1 MGVWNGYI
9 ASKLLFLLR
18 SILMNNFKKQIL
30 FLLVLCSHFSLAQ
43 QQVAEHVVLISIDG
57 FRPDF
62 YLESA
67 WPAPNLQEMSREG
80 VRALGVNGVFPSV
93 TYPSHTT
100 IVTGRSPIH
109 HGIYYNSPF
118 EPSGQTGRWYW
129 ESEKIQVPTLWD
141 AVKEKGLT
149 SASFIWP
156 VSVGAP
162 IDYNLPEF
170 WSLEEGF
177 GRIEP
182 MREMENPKGLLAEME
197 LEVLGKLNERT
208 FNGDYLNREDRIGEM
223 AGYVLETYK
232 PNLITLHL
240 IATDH
245 FQHMEG
251 RNGPMVNKSLAA
263 TDRAIGKIVEA
274 AQRAGILDK
283 TAFII
288 TGDHGFVNIHSS
300 LSPNVWLVE
309 AGLMENAKN
318 RGDWKATFHTSGA
331 SAFLHLKDPD
341 DQASLDRVEQLLAD
355 LPENYKKLFRVVDR
369 AELDRIG
376 ADPNAALALA
386 PIQGISFSSSSN
398 GDALKPA
405 KGGTHGFFPDFKE
418 IQTGFIAWGAG
429 IQSDVEIQEM
439 DLVDV
444 AAVIDYLLDLKM
456 ELPESTFYPGI
467 KK

>member
-1 MGVWNGYI
+1 MNSFKNFVFKVFC
-9 ASKLLFLLR
+9 ASLLLLSAGGIQVR
-18 SILMNNFKKQIL
+18 GQNRP
-30 FLLVLCSHFSLAQ
+30 SH
-43 QQVAEHVVLISIDG
+43 HVILISIDG

-62 YLESA
+62 YQDPS
-67 WPAPNLQEMSREG
+67 WPAPNLQEMAKYGAKAEG
-80 VRALGVNGVFPSV
+80 VTGVFPSV

-100 IVTGRSPIH
+100 VITGRKPAA
-109 HGIYYNSPF
+109 HGIFYNSPF
-118 EPSGQTGRWYW
+118 EPEGQTGKWYW
-129 ESEKIQVPTLWD
+129 ESQKIQVPTLWD
-141 AVKEKGLT
+141 AVRANGLK

-156 VSVGAP
+156 VSVDAP

-182 MREMENPKGLLAEME
+182 MRQKENPKGLLAELE

-245 FQHMEG
+245 FQHEEG
-251 RNGPMVNKSLAA
+251 RDGPMVRKSLAA

-274 AQRAGILDK
+274 AQRAGILEQ
-283 TAFII
+283 TTFVI
-288 TGDHGFVNIHSS
+288 TGDHGFVNIHSA
-300 LSPNVWLVE
+300 LSPNVWLAE
-309 AGLMENAKN
+309 AGLMDNKPD

-331 SAFLHLKDPD
+331 SAFLHLKDPN
-341 DQASLDRVEQLLAD
+341 DQNTLNQVRELLNK
-355 LPENYKKLFRVVDR
+355 LPDGYRKLFRVLER
-369 AELDRIG
+369 AELEVVG

-386 PIQGISFSSSSN
+386 PIRGVSFNASAQGA
-398 GDALKPA
+398 ALKPA
-405 KGGTHGFFPDFKE
+405 KGGTHGFFPDFDE
-418 IQTGFIAWGAG
+418 IETGFIAWGAG
-429 IQSDVEIQEM
+429 IKSGVEIQQME
-439 DLVDV
+439 LVDI
-444 AAVIDYLLDLKM
+444 AAVVDYLLQLNMD
-456 ELPESTFYPGI
+456 LPESTFYPGI